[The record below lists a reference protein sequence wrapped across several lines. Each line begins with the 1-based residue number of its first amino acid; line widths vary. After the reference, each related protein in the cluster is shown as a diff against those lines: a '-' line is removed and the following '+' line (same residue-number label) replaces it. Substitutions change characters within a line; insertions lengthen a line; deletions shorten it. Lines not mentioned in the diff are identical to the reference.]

1 MRTVYFDHAA
11 TTPLD
16 ERVLEAMMP
25 YLKDNYGNANSA
37 HHLGQKTKVVVEDAR
52 EKVAALIGA
61 EPSEIVFTSGG
72 TESDNAVIK
81 GVLAVSGDKK
91 EVITSEI
98 EHHAVLH
105 TVEMEKMHGIKPVF
119 AQPDKTGKIT
129 ADAVRKAIT
138 ENTALVS
145 LMHVNNEIGT
155 LNPLKEI
162 AEVCREFEVP
172 FHSDT
177 VQSLGKLP
185 LNVKELGVDFLS
197 GSAHKIYG
205 PKGTGIMYVKN
216 GARWVPW
223 MIGGSQERRRRGG
236 TLNVPGIVGFT
247 EALELAIKEM
257 EDHTAQFEKL
267 RSLLLDQL
275 RDKLSVKVSVNGP
288 QDDGV
293 PHIINLSF
301 SDDDNKHIDGEMLL
315 LNLDIEGICVSNGSA
330 CTSGAVEP
338 SHVLAG
344 IGMDP
349 NLAHSSIRVSLGKQN
364 TEEDITYFV
373 EKLDTVLNRMF
384 TIA

>member
-1 MRTVYFDHAA
+1 MKTVYFDHAA

-16 ERVLEAMMP
+16 ERVLDAMMP
-25 YLKDNYGNANSA
+25 YLKENYGNPNSA
-37 HHLGQKTKVVVEDAR
+37 HHLGQKTKVVMEDAR

-81 GVLAVSGDKK
+81 GVLAVSGDKN

-105 TVEMEKMHGIKPVF
+105 TVEMEKMRGIKPVF
-119 AQPDKTGKIT
+119 AKPDASGKIT
-129 ADAVRKAIT
+129 ADAVREVIN

-155 LNPLKEI
+155 INPLSEI
-162 AEVCREFEVP
+162 AEVCREYDVP

-185 LNVKELGVDFLS
+185 VNVKDLGIDFLS

-247 EALELAIKEM
+247 KALELAIDEM
-257 EDHTAQFEKL
+257 DEHTVRFKKL

-275 RDKLSVKVSVNGP
+275 REKLSVKVTVNGP
-288 QDDGV
+288 QEDGV
-293 PHIINLSF
+293 PHIINISF
-301 SDDDNKHIDGEMLL
+301 SDSDNKHIDGEMLL

-344 IGMDP
+344 IGMEP
-349 NLAHSSIRVSLGKQN
+349 NLANSSIRVSLGKQN

-373 EKLDTVLNRMF
+373 DKLDAVLNRMF

>member
-1 MRTVYFDHAA
+1 MKTVYFDHAA

-25 YLKDNYGNANSA
+25 YLKENYGNPNSA
-37 HHLGQKTKVVVEDAR
+37 HHLGQKTKVVIEDAR
-52 EKVAALIGA
+52 EKVASLIGA

-81 GVLAVSGDKK
+81 GALAVSGNKK

-105 TVEMEKMHGIKPVF
+105 TVEMEKMRGIKPVF
-119 AQPDKTGKIT
+119 AKPDATGKIT
-129 ADAVRKAIT
+129 ADAVREAIN

-155 LNPLKEI
+155 INPLSEI
-162 AEVCREFEVP
+162 AEVCREFDVP

-185 LNVKELGVDFLS
+185 VDVRELGIDFLS

-247 EALELAIKEM
+247 KALELAIEEM
-257 EDHTAQFEKL
+257 DDHTARFTKL
-267 RSLLLDQL
+267 RSLLLEQL
-275 RDKLSVKVSVNGP
+275 REKLSVKVTVNGP

-293 PHIINLSF
+293 PHILNLSF
-301 SDDDNKHIDGEMLL
+301 SDADNKHIDGEMLL

-344 IGMDP
+344 IGMEP
-349 NLAHSSIRVSLGKQN
+349 NLANSSIRVSLGKQN
-364 TEEDITYFV
+364 TEEDITYLV
-373 EKLDTVLNRMF
+373 DKLDAVLDRMF

>member
-1 MRTVYFDHAA
+1 MKTVYFDHAA

-52 EKVAALIGA
+52 EKVAAMIGA

-81 GVLAVSGDKK
+81 GVIAVSGDKN

-119 AQPDKTGKIT
+119 AEPDSTGKIT
-129 ADAVRKAIT
+129 AEAVRELIN

-155 LNPLKEI
+155 VNPLKEI
-162 AEVCREFEVP
+162 AEVCREHNVP

-185 LNVKELGVDFLS
+185 VTVKELRVDFLC

-205 PKGTGIMYVKN
+205 PKGTGIMYVRN

-247 EALELAIKEM
+247 KALELAIEEM
-257 EDHTAQFEKL
+257 DEHTAHFKKL
-267 RSLLLDQL
+267 RALLLDQL
-275 RDKLSVKVSVNGP
+275 REKLSVKVTVNGP
-288 QDDGV
+288 QDEGV

-301 SDDDNKHIDGEMLL
+301 SNEDNNHIDGEMLL

-344 IGMDP
+344 IGMEP
-349 NLAHSSIRVSLGKQN
+349 NLANSSIRVSLGKQN

-373 EKLDTVLNRMF
+373 DKLDTVLNRMF

>member
-1 MRTVYFDHAA
+1 MKTVYFDHAA

-25 YLKDNYGNANSA
+25 YLKENYGNPNSA
-37 HHLGQKTKVVVEDAR
+37 HHLGQKTKVVIEDAR
-52 EKVAALIGA
+52 EKVASLIGA

-81 GVLAVSGDKK
+81 GALAVSGNKK

-105 TVEMEKMHGIKPVF
+105 TVEMEKMRGIKPVF
-119 AQPDKTGKIT
+119 AKPDATGKIT
-129 ADAVRKAIT
+129 ADAVREAIN

-155 LNPLKEI
+155 INPLSEI
-162 AEVCREFEVP
+162 AEVCREFDVP

-185 LNVKELGVDFLS
+185 VDVKELGVDFLS

-247 EALELAIKEM
+247 KALELAIEEM
-257 EDHTAQFEKL
+257 DEHTARFTKL
-267 RSLLLDQL
+267 RSLLLEQL
-275 RDKLSVKVSVNGP
+275 REKLSVKVTVNGP

-293 PHIINLSF
+293 PHILNLSF
-301 SDDDNKHIDGEMLL
+301 SDADNKHIDGEMLL

-344 IGMDP
+344 IGMEP
-349 NLAHSSIRVSLGKQN
+349 NLANSSIRVSLGKQN

-373 EKLDTVLNRMF
+373 DKLDAVLDRMF

>member
-1 MRTVYFDHAA
+1 MKTVYFDHAA

-52 EKVAALIGA
+52 EKVAAMIGA

-81 GVLAVSGDKK
+81 GVIAVSGDKN

-119 AQPDKTGKIT
+119 AEPDNSGRIT
-129 ADAVRKAIT
+129 AEAVRELIN

-155 LNPLKEI
+155 INPLKEI
-162 AEVCREFEVP
+162 AEVCKEHNVP

-185 LNVKELGVDFLS
+185 VNVKDLGVDFLC

-205 PKGTGIMYVKN
+205 PKGTGIMYVRN

-247 EALELAIKEM
+247 KALELAIESM
-257 EDHTAQFEKL
+257 DEHTAHFKKL
-267 RSLLLDQL
+267 RALLLDQL
-275 RDKLSVKVSVNGP
+275 REKLSVKVTVNGP
-288 QDDGV
+288 QDEGV

-301 SDDDNKHIDGEMLL
+301 SNEDNNHIDGEMLL

-344 IGMDP
+344 IGMEP
-349 NLAHSSIRVSLGKQN
+349 NLANSSIRVSLGKQN

-373 EKLDTVLNRMF
+373 DKLDTVLNRMF

>member
-1 MRTVYFDHAA
+1 MKTVYFDHAA

-25 YLKDNYGNANSA
+25 YLKENYGNPNSA
-37 HHLGQKTKVVVEDAR
+37 HHLGQKTKVVIEDAR

-81 GVLAVSGDKK
+81 GVLAVSGDKN

-105 TVEMEKMHGIKPVF
+105 TVEMEKMRGIKPVF
-119 AQPDKTGKIT
+119 AKPDATGKIT
-129 ADAVRKAIT
+129 ADAVREVIN

-155 LNPLKEI
+155 INPLSEI
-162 AEVCREFEVP
+162 AEICRELDVP

-185 LNVKELGVDFLS
+185 VNVKELGVDFLS

-205 PKGTGIMYVKN
+205 PKGTGIMYVRN
-216 GARWVPW
+216 GSRWVPW

-247 EALELAIKEM
+247 KALELAIEEM
-257 EDHTAQFEKL
+257 DAHNAHFTKL

-275 RDKLSVKVSVNGP
+275 REKLSVKVTVNGP
-288 QDDGV
+288 KDDGV

-301 SDDDNKHIDGEMLL
+301 SDADNKHIDGEMLL

-344 IGMDP
+344 IGMEP
-349 NLAHSSIRVSLGKQN
+349 NLANSSIRVSLGKQN
-364 TEEDITYFV
+364 TEEDIAYFV
-373 EKLDTVLNRMF
+373 DKLDTVLNRMF

>member
-11 TTPLD
+11 TTPMD

-52 EKVAALIGA
+52 EKVAAMIGA

-81 GVLAVSGDKK
+81 GVLAVSGDKN
-91 EVITSEI
+91 EVVTSEI

-105 TVEMEKMHGIKPVF
+105 TVEMEKMRGIKPVF
-119 AQPDKTGKIT
+119 ARPDETGMIT
-129 ADAVRKAIT
+129 ASAVRETIT
-138 ENTALVS
+138 EKTALVS
-145 LMHVNNEIGT
+145 LMHVNNEIGSI
-155 LNPLKEI
+155 NPLKEI
-162 AEVCREFEVP
+162 AEVCNEFDVP

-185 LNVKELGVDFLS
+185 VNVKDLGVDFLC

-247 EALELAIKEM
+247 KALELAVDEM
-257 EDHTAQFEKL
+257 EAHIAQFKKL

-275 RDKLSVKVSVNGP
+275 KDKLSVDVTVNGP
-288 QDDGV
+288 QKDGV

-301 SDDDNKHIDGEMLL
+301 SNDDDKHIDGEMLL

-344 IGMDP
+344 IGIEP
-349 NLAHSSIRVSLGKQN
+349 NLANSSIRVSLGKQN
-364 TEEDITYFV
+364 TEEDIFYFV
-373 EKLDTVLNRMF
+373 EKLNAVLSRMF
-384 TIA
+384 NIA

>member
-1 MRTVYFDHAA
+1 MKTVYFDHAA

-25 YLKDNYGNANSA
+25 YLKENYGNANSA
-37 HHLGQKTKVVVEDAR
+37 HHLGQKSKVVIEDAR
-52 EKVAALIGA
+52 EKVADLIGA

-91 EVITSEI
+91 EIVTSEL

-105 TVEMEKMHGIKPVF
+105 TVELEKMHSIKPVF
-119 AQPDKTGKIT
+119 AKAKDCGTIT
-129 ADAVRKAIT
+129 PEAVRDVIT

-155 LNPLKEI
+155 INPLSEI
-162 AEVCREFEVP
+162 AEVCREFGIP

-185 LNVKELGVDFLS
+185 INVKDLGVDFLS

-205 PKGTGIMYVKN
+205 PKGTGIMYIKN
-216 GARWVPW
+216 GARWIPW

-236 TLNVPGIVGFT
+236 TLNVPGIIGFAK
-247 EALELAIKEM
+247 ALELAVEEM
-257 EDHTAQFEKL
+257 DEHNRHFKKL
-267 RSLLLDQL
+267 RALLLDMMEE
-275 RDKLSVKVSVNGP
+275 KLNVDFQANGP
-288 QDDGV
+288 KEKGV
-293 PHIINLSF
+293 PHIVNLSF
-301 SDDDNKHIDGEMLL
+301 SDQQGKFIDGEMLL

-338 SHVLAG
+338 SHVLDG

-349 NLAHSSIRVSLGKQN
+349 GLANSSIRVSFGKQN
-364 TEEDITYFV
+364 TEEDVKYFV
-373 EKLDTVLNRMF
+373 EKLDEVLKRMF
-384 TIA
+384 SLA

>member
-1 MRTVYFDHAA
+1 MKTVYFDHAA

-25 YLKDNYGNANSA
+25 YLKENYGNPNSA
-37 HHLGQKTKVVVEDAR
+37 HHLGQKTKVVIEDAR
-52 EKVAALIGA
+52 EKVASLIGA

-81 GVLAVSGDKK
+81 GALAVSGNKK

-105 TVEMEKMHGIKPVF
+105 TVEMEKMRGIKPVF
-119 AQPDKTGKIT
+119 AKPDATGKIT
-129 ADAVRKAIT
+129 ADAVREAIN

-155 LNPLKEI
+155 INPLSEI
-162 AEVCREFEVP
+162 AEVCREFDVP

-185 LNVKELGVDFLS
+185 VDVRELGIDFLS

-247 EALELAIKEM
+247 KALELAIEEM
-257 EDHTAQFEKL
+257 DNHTARFTKL
-267 RSLLLDQL
+267 RSLLLEQL
-275 RDKLSVKVSVNGP
+275 REKLSVKVTVNGP
-288 QDDGV
+288 QDNGV
-293 PHIINLSF
+293 PHILNLSF
-301 SDDDNKHIDGEMLL
+301 SDADNKHIDGEMLL

-344 IGMDP
+344 IGMEP
-349 NLAHSSIRVSLGKQN
+349 NLANSSIRVSLGKQN
-364 TEEDITYFV
+364 TEEDITYLV
-373 EKLDTVLNRMF
+373 DKLDAVLDRMF

>member
-16 ERVLEAMMP
+16 ERVLEAMLP

-37 HHLGQKTKVVVEDAR
+37 HHLGQKSKVVVEDAR
-52 EKVAALIGA
+52 EKVAAIIGA
-61 EPSEIVFTSGG
+61 EPSEIIFTSGG
-72 TESDNAVIK
+72 TEGDNAVIQ

-91 EVITSEI
+91 EVVTSEI

-105 TVEMEKMHGIKPVF
+105 TVEMAKMQHVKPVF
-119 AQPDKTGKIT
+119 VELQKNGLVT
-129 ADAVRKAIT
+129 AEAVREKIS

-155 LNPLKEI
+155 INPLSEI
-162 AEVCREFEVP
+162 AEVCKEFEVP

-177 VQSLGKLP
+177 VQSLGKIP
-185 LNVKELGVDFLS
+185 VNVNELGIDFLS

-205 PKGTGIMYVKN
+205 PKGTGIMYVRN
-216 GARWVPW
+216 GSRWVPW
-223 MIGGSQERRRRGG
+223 MHGGSQERRRRGG
-236 TLNVPGIVGFT
+236 TLNVAGIVGFT
-247 EALELAIKEM
+247 KALELAVAEM
-257 EDHTAQFEKL
+257 DEHQQHFVRL
-267 RSLLLDQL
+267 RTLLLQQL
-275 RDKLSVKVSVNGP
+275 EENCPYNFTVNGP
-288 QDDGV
+288 KEGGV

-301 SDDDNKHIDGEMLL
+301 SDDQGKRIDGEMLL

-349 NLAHSSIRVSLGKQN
+349 GLANSSIRISFGKQN
-364 TEEDITYFV
+364 TEEDVLYFV
-373 EKLDTVLNRMF
+373 EKLNTVLKRMF
-384 TIA
+384 TVA